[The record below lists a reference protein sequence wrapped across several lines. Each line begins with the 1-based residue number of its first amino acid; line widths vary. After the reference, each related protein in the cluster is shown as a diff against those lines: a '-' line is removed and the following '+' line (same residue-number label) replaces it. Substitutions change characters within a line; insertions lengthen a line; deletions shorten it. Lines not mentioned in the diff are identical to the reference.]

1 MTTTAVTES
10 STETPLVHVEGLVKH
25 YPMRAK
31 KRLGGRREPGADA
44 QVVHALDGIDL
55 QVRQGESVALI
66 GESGCGKSTVAKVLV
81 GLVRPTGGRVRVGGH
96 DVVPV
101 TTHDPAARRRVQLV
115 SQNPWSAL
123 NRARSVKHI
132 LSQPIVLHGRA
143 SGKEA
148 VAQRAAELLEMV
160 GLPPEYLS
168 RRPRDLSGGELQR
181 VTVARA
187 LAAEPDVLILDEPTA
202 SLDVSVK
209 ATLVNLLSD
218 LRAELGLT
226 YVLITHELDIAR
238 HLADRV
244 AVMYLGE
251 IVESGSAEQV
261 FGDPEHPYTRA
272 LLAAAPTELVIGRL
286 HGDGLTGEVPS
297 AIDVPTGCRF
307 HTRCPMVAPACTTE
321 TPALQRRPD
330 DRVVA
335 CLRIEELVGDNAPGT
350 TTGRNLT

>member
-1 MTTTAVTES
+1 MTA
-10 STETPLVHVEGLVKH
+10 PAPALVQVEGLVKH
-25 YPMRAK
+25 YP
-31 KRLGGRREPGADA
+31 LTSGRRSTGA
-44 QVVHALDGIDL
+44 VVHALDGVSL
-55 QVRQGESVALI
+55 EVRRGESLALI

-81 GLVRPTGGRVRVGGH
+81 GLVEPTAGRVRIGGH

-101 TTHDPAARRRVQLV
+101 TRRDPEARRRVQLV

-123 NRARSVKHI
+123 NRARSVEHI
-132 LSQPIVLHGRA
+132 LSQPIVLHRRA
-143 SGKEA
+143 QSRRA
-148 VAQRAAELLEMV
+148 VTARATELLELV
-160 GLPPEYLS
+160 GLPVDYLT

-209 ATLVNLLSD
+209 ATLVNLLAD

-251 IVESGSAEQV
+251 VVERGTAEQV
-261 FGDPEHPYTRA
+261 FTRPEHPYTTA
-272 LLAAAPTELVIGRL
+272 LLAAAPTELVIGQL

-307 HTRCPMVAPACTTE
+307 HTRCPAVTEACTTHVPTLE
-321 TPALQRRPD
+321 RRPD

-335 CLRIEELVGDNAPGT
+335 CLRTDELVGTPAAGT
-350 TTGRNLT
+350 TTGRIHT

>member
-1 MTTTAVTES
+1 M
-10 STETPLVHVEGLVKH
+10 STPIIEVEGLVKH
-25 YPMRAK
+25 YPVRT
-31 KRLGGRREPGADA
+31 RRRGESP

-55 QVRQGESVALI
+55 SVTRGESIALI
-66 GESGCGKSTVAKVLV
+66 GESGCGKSTVAKLLS
-81 GLVRPTGGRVRVGGH
+81 GLVTPTSGTLRTGGR

-101 TTHDPAARRRVQLV
+101 TTRDLEARRQVQLV

-123 NRARSVKHI
+123 NRARSVLHI
-132 LSQPIVLHGRA
+132 LSQPIRLHGHATGKNAVTRRA
-143 SGKEA
+143 E
-148 VAQRAAELLEMV
+148 ELLAMV
-160 GLPPEYLS
+160 GLPTTHLS

-218 LRAELGLT
+218 LRADLGLT

-238 HLADRV
+238 HLADKV

-251 IVESGSAEQV
+251 VVEQGTSAQV
-261 FGDPEHPYTRA
+261 FDAPEHPYTRA
-272 LLAAAPTELVIGRL
+272 LLSAAPTQLVIGRL

-297 AIDVPTGCRF
+297 AIDVPSGCRF
-307 HTRCPMVAPACTTE
+307 HTRCPFATEVCTT
-321 TPALQRRPD
+321 TNPPLQSRPD
-330 DRVVA
+330 TRVVA
-335 CLRIEELVGDNAPGT
+335 CLRIEELADGSVGS
-350 TTGRNLT
+350 TTGRNQT

>member
-1 MTTTAVTES
+1 MTTTPAVTS
-10 STETPLVHVEGLVKH
+10 DSAPAVQVEGLVKH
-25 YPMRAK
+25 YPLRPK
-31 KRLGGRREPGADA
+31 KLVRRRGAVEVP
-44 QVVHALDGIDL
+44 VVHALDGIDL
-55 QVRQGESVALI
+55 QVARGESVALI

-81 GLVRPTGGRVRVGGH
+81 GLVEATSGRVRIGGH

-101 TTHDPAARRRVQLV
+101 TQRDPQARRRVQLV
-115 SQNPWSAL
+115 SQNPWAAL
-123 NRARSVKHI
+123 NRARSVQHI
-132 LSQPIVLHGRA
+132 LSQPIMLHGRA
-143 SGKEA
+143 QGRAA
-148 VAQRAAELLEMV
+148 VAQRASELLEMV
-160 GLPPEYLS
+160 GLPAEYLS

-244 AVMYLGE
+244 AVMYLGQV
-251 IVESGSAEQV
+251 VERGTAEQV
-261 FGDPEHPYTRA
+261 FTRPEHPYTRA

-297 AIDVPTGCRF
+297 AIDPPSGCRF
-307 HTRCPMVAPACTTE
+307 HTRCPMATAACAE
-321 TPALQRRPD
+321 QTPVLERRPD

-335 CLRIEELVGDNAPGT
+335 CLRIDELVDTPAAGT
-350 TTGRNLT
+350 PTGRNLT

>member
-1 MTTTAVTES
+1 MTA
-10 STETPLVHVEGLVKH
+10 PLIQVEGLVKH
-25 YPMRAK
+25 YPVR
-31 KRLGGRREPGADA
+31 GGSRRRDA
-44 QVVHALDGIDL
+44 AVSVVHALDGVDL
-55 QVRQGESVALI
+55 EVAPGESLALI

-81 GLVRPTGGRVRVGGH
+81 GLVSPTAGRVRIAGH

-101 TTHDPAARRRVQLV
+101 TTRDPEARRRVQLV

-123 NRARSVKHI
+123 NRARSVLHI

-143 SGKEA
+143 TGKVA
-148 VAQRAAELLEMV
+148 VRRRAEELLGMV
-160 GLPPEYLS
+160 GLPAGYLE

-251 IVESGSAEQV
+251 VVERGTAEQV
-261 FGDPEHPYTRA
+261 FTRPEHPYTRA

-307 HTRCPMVAPACTTE
+307 HTRCPLATSECTT
-321 TPALQRRPD
+321 TIPPLQVRPD

-335 CLRIEELVGDNAPGT
+335 CLRIQELAAPAAGT
-350 TTGRNLT
+350 TERNA

>member
-1 MTTTAVTES
+1 MTTPTTAPAAG
-10 STETPLVHVEGLVKH
+10 PLIEVSDLVKH
-25 YPMRAK
+25 YPLRGA
-31 KRLGGRREPGADA
+31 RRRRGEETA
-44 QVVHALDGIDL
+44 VVHALDGIDL
-55 QVRQGESVALI
+55 AVGRGESIALI

-81 GLVRPTGGRVRVGGH
+81 GLVGPTSGTVRIGGH

-101 TTHDPAARRRVQLV
+101 TTRDLDARRRVQLV

-123 NRARSVKHI
+123 NRARSVLHI

-143 SGKEA
+143 TGKAA
-148 VAQRAAELLEMV
+148 VTRRAEELLAMV
-160 GLPPEYLS
+160 GLPVDYLA

-251 IVESGSAEQV
+251 VVERGTADQV
-261 FGDPEHPYTRA
+261 FDAPEHPYTRA
-272 LLAAAPTELVIGRL
+272 LLAAAPAELVIGQL

-297 AIDVPTGCRF
+297 AIDPPSGCRF
-307 HTRCPMVAPACTTE
+307 HTRCPFVTEACTT
-321 TPALQRRPD
+321 TIPPLQSRPD
-330 DRVVA
+330 ARVVA
-335 CLRIEELVGDNAPGT
+335 CLRIDELAGDGAGS
-350 TTGRNLT
+350 TTGRIQP